1 MTVPEPS
8 AVPPEGS
15 RGNGATGLSAEPLRL
30 SAEAAQATGGSGF
43 PALSAQPARG
53 GGPFNLSELSE
64 PDGILDRMRRRVVSP
79 VFVGRAG
86 EISRLRSAFAAVR
99 EGTPAAVLIGGEAG
113 VGKSRLTGEFT
124 AAERYSG
131 AQETGSRDRGSRDRG
146 TRDTGPRDAGPRD
159 TGPRDTGP
167 RVLIGGCLELGADGL
182 PFAPFTAVLRDLV
195 RELGVEAIAG
205 MLAGRAIRELARL
218 LPELGEAPTGV

>member
-124 AAERYSG
+124 AAER
-131 AQETGSRDRGSRDRG
+131 
-146 TRDTGPRDAGPRD
+146 D